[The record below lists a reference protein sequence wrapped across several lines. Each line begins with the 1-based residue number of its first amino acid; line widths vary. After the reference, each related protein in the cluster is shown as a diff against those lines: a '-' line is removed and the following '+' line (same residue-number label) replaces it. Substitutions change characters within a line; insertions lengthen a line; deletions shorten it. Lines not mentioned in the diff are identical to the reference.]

1 MFKGTKCVHQFIPV
15 VTTIPSMPRVSLLT
29 TRDKIPGLA
38 GHLKHHLQIA
48 VEVGGKDCCISK
60 KVLLRE
66 NELIATRGVTGEHVR
81 KRTAKSFMRCCTLK
95 ELCSRLLYR
104 KPVFVTVNY
113 IIFPFNTTVILGEG
127 GLLLVNGLINEIA
140 IDVITIDMLLVQ

>member
-1 MFKGTKCVHQFIPV
+1 
-15 VTTIPSMPRVSLLT
+15 MPRVSLLT

-81 KRTAKSFMRCCTLK
+81 KRTAKSFVPLHSKGTLLMTAVQ
-95 ELCSRLLYR
+95 ETCLCHSSLYY
-104 KPVFVTVNY
+104 FSIQY
-113 IIFPFNTTVILGEG
+113 HTVILGEG

-140 IDVITIDMLLVQ
+140 IDVITIHR